1 MQSGKDC
8 VGFHSAFIKAISYV
22 PLINFF
28 SVSKNMVIFLL
39 KLNLISFIGN
49 HNL

>member
-22 PLINFF
+22 PLINLF
-28 SVSKNMVIFLL
+28 SVSKNMVIFFVEI
-39 KLNLISFIGN
+39 KPDFFYR
-49 HNL
+49 